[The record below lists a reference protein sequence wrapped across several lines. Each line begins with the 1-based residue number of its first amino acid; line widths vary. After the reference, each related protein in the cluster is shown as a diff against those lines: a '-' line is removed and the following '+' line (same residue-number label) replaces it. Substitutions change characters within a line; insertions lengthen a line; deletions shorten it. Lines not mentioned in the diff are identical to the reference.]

1 MKKISLIGIFCIMV
15 LVFTQTAISD
25 SANIEVSDTSNFD
38 QYDLGS
44 YFVNQNPDPAEPG
57 RYVDVK
63 WKIENIGSENAENVW
78 VEILPE
84 FPFSLKTGESTI
96 KKIGSIWGR
105 QIGDNGVVVHYNL
118 RVDKNAVE
126 GDNEINVRYS
136 LDEGKSW
143 LKPHK
148 YYIKVKTHDAILNV
162 KKVSYAPDPMPPGK
176 KTVLSIEL
184 ENMADSLLKDIKIS
198 LNLITILQSTT
209 SVSYNELPFSPFGT
223 TNQQVI
229 KNIGAGKTK
238 RVEFT
243 LIPDPDTGADV
254 YKIPVTIKYS
264 DELGTNYSK
273 SEVISVIVGDEPIL
287 EPLIDSTNIYTKGK
301 VGEVDIS
308 FVNKGTT
315 DLKLLDVELKESDYV
330 KVISNANVYLG
341 NIDSDDYE
349 IAEFKIYVKDVDN
362 SRVPLIINYNYLDPN
377 NNQYEKQKTLYIDVY
392 SNKEAK
398 KYGLDG
404 AGSSSGG
411 IFAVIIIIVI
421 GYFGY
426 RWWKKRKKHK

>member
-25 SANIEVSDTSNFD
+25 SANIDVSDTSNFD
-38 QYDLGS
+38 QYALGS
-44 YFVNQNPDPAEPG
+44 YFVNQDPDPAEPG
-57 RYVDVK
+57 RYVDIK
-63 WKIENIGSENAENVW
+63 WKIENVGSENAENVW
-78 VEILPE
+78 IEILPE
-84 FPFSLKTGESTI
+84 FPFSLKTGESAI

-118 RVDKNAVE
+118 RVDKDAVE

-148 YYIKVKTHDAILNV
+148 YYIKVRTHDAILNV
-162 KKVSYAPDPMPPGK
+162 KKVSYTPDPMPPGK
-176 KTVLSIEL
+176 KTILSIEL
-184 ENMADSLLKDIKIS
+184 ENMADSLLKDIKIN
-198 LNLITILQSTT
+198 LNLIAVLQTAT
-209 SVSYNELPFSPFGT
+209 SITYNELPFSPFGT

-229 KNIGAGKTK
+229 KNIEAGKTK
-238 RVEFT
+238 IVEFT
-243 LIPDPDTGADV
+243 LIPDPDAVSDV
-254 YKIPVTIKYS
+254 YKIPITIEYS
-264 DELGTNYSK
+264 DDFGTNYSK

-287 EPLIDSTNIYTKGK
+287 EPLIDSTSIYMKEQ
-301 VGEVDIS
+301 VGEISIS

-315 DLKLLDVELKESDYV
+315 DVKLLDVELKESDYV
-330 KVISNANVYLG
+330 KVISSPKAYLG
-341 NIDSDDYE
+341 NVDSDDYE
-349 IAEFKIYVKDVDN
+349 IAEFRIYVKDLDD

-377 NNQYEKQKTLYIDVY
+377 NNQYEKQETLYLDIY
-392 SNKEAK
+392 SKNEAK

-404 AGSSSGG
+404 ASSGLGG
-411 IFAVIIIIVI
+411 IFAIIIIIVV

-426 RWWKKRKKHK
+426 RWLKKRKKHQ